1 MDVAKD
7 CTAMVLFAKTWTSVK
22 CESILVTL
30 MPVVSTLSVLIG
42 ANVTTDTL
50 ETASKIASRFWK

>member
-1 MDVAKD
+1 MDVAKG
-7 CTAMVLFAKTWTSVK
+7 CTAMVLFVKTWTSVK

-30 MPVVSTLSVLIG
+30 TPVVSTLSVLIG